1 MMKKLIKRRKL
12 RDFASDERGAAMI
25 EYSILIGIITVAVIV
40 AVIFVGGWVA
50 EQWAELEAELEA
62 AGEG

>member
-40 AVIFVGGWVA
+40 AVIFVGGWVT
-50 EQWAELEAELEA
+50 EEW
-62 AGEG
+62 